1 MVNKKNNSTNLEKNK
16 KDKDTKLSEKKVLF
30 QNKFLNEIIPYIVI
44 VIAVIIIRSY
54 IVTPVIVRGDSMDY
68 TLKDGQILFL
78 SKISYRLH
86 DIKRY
91 DIIVINEEKDL
102 IIKRVIGLPGDK
114 VEYIDNKLYINNH
127 KVKDDYGIG
136 NTSDFT
142 LEDIC

>member
-1 MVNKKNNSTNLEKNK
+1 MVIYVVNKKNNSTNLEKNK

-91 DIIVINEEKDL
+91 DIIVI
-102 IIKRVIGLPGDK
+102 
-114 VEYIDNKLYINNH
+114 KLLC
-127 KVKDDYGIG
+127 
-136 NTSDFT
+136 SA
-142 LEDIC
+142 